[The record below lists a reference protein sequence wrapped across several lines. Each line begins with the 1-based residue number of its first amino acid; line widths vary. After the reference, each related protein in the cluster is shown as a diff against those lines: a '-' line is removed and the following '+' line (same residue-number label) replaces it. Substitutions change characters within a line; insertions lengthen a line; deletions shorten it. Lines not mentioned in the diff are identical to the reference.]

1 MRDTKSNVFR
11 STFTIVV
18 MALLLLPLGY
28 LSHRLVY
35 GHEDSASSEYTSI
48 SEDLLSSDVEY
59 ISEDEETVHAES
71 TEGILYTPGF
81 IEDSIAQIEYNRPTI
96 TGSQHATQS
105 NEPTDSPVEESTT
118 ECNNAVESVLTAIKG
133 VNYNINGNK
142 ETWYNLNMHGVIC
155 IMRRMGF
162 SEEEYPYWVRDDGVK
177 MLGDYV
183 MVAANLDTYPRGS
196 IVHTSLGEGL
206 VCDTGEFALTNPTQF
221 DIAVNW

>member
-1 MRDTKSNVFR
+1 MRDTKSNVLRF
-11 STFTIVV
+11 TFTIVV
-18 MALLLLPLGY
+18 IALILLTLRC
-28 LSHRLVY
+28 LSYRIAHR
-35 GHEDSASSEYTSI
+35 HEDSTSSEYTCT
-48 SEDLLSSDVEY
+48 SEDLFTSDAEY
-59 ISEDEETVHAES
+59 TSEDEETKNEES
-71 TEGILYTPGF
+71 TEDELHTSGVAEESTTKV
-81 IEDSIAQIEYNRPTI
+81 ENSDPTI
-96 TGSQHATQS
+96 TVSEDDTQS
-105 NEPTDSPVEESTT
+105 NDPTEIPVEESTT
-118 ECNNAVESVLTAIKG
+118 KFNDAVESVLTAIKG

-177 MLGDYV
+177 MLGNYV

-196 IVHTSLGEGL
+196 TVHTSLGKGL